1 MTFTHALE
9 WLTPWYPV
17 VDGYIGAGLERQL
30 AVEISRRHV
39 LFGETCRLIARRE
52 DTDDALFA
60 LPGGRVAEVHLTW
73 SSRTEQDPRWPATA
87 VFGSLEDWARDSMVP
102 LHAELSELGR

>member
-1 MTFTHALE
+1 MSDAFE

-17 VDGYIGAGLERQL
+17 AGGAIGAGLEGQL

-60 LPGGRVAEVHLTW
+60 LPDGRVAEVHLTW